1 MPAPQVSFIRW
12 FFFVVMAIAFAA
24 AWTVAFSF
32 THRTLP
38 WLALLAAVDAVLAL
52 RVLGLPRGRRGAIA
66 GVVFVAI
73 AVVLSSLAIAAIS
86 IGGPA
91 GFGLVESL
99 SRLSP
104 SLAWELV
111 RLANGLPQLLVYV
124 VAMEL
129 AAWWGHGR

>member
-1 MPAPQVSFIRW
+1 MPAPQVSVIRW
-12 FFFVVMAIAFAA
+12 FLFVIMAVAFAA

-32 THRTLP
+32 TRRTLP
-38 WLALLAAVDAVLAL
+38 WLALLAAVDAVVAL
-52 RVLGLPRGRRGAIA
+52 RVLGLPRGGRGAIA
-66 GVVFVAI
+66 AAVFVAI
-73 AVVLSSLAIAAIS
+73 AVALSSLAIAAIS

-91 GFGLVESL
+91 GFDLAESL

-104 SLAWELV
+104 GLAWELV

-129 AAWWGHGR
+129 AAWWGHGK

>member
-1 MPAPQVSFIRW
+1 MPAPQVSVIRW
-12 FFFVVMAIAFAA
+12 FLFGVMAIAFAA

-38 WLALLAAVDAVLAL
+38 WLALLAAVDAVVAL
-52 RVLGLPRGRRGAIA
+52 RVLGLPRGGRGAIA
-66 GVVFVAI
+66 GAVFVAI
-73 AVVLSSLAIAAIS
+73 AVGLSSVAIAAIS
-86 IGGPA
+86 IGGPV
-91 GFGLVESL
+91 GFGLAESL

-104 SLAWELV
+104 SLAWELI